1 MRTQLPTHQSV
12 TQGQHAS
19 PTGNLSELSAPNQK
33 QHSRLENLTGFQGWG
48 FFSHPHPEKV

>member
-48 FFSHPHPEKV
+48 FFSHPHPEEV